1 MAFGFSGVVLDLDGL
16 LLDTERVQ
24 LETGPEV
31 LRSFGYEVPPSYFE
45 TLVGVD
51 RIESARRLNQ
61 LIDGNLDGA
70 LLDRAWNAAMD
81 ARMREAIPL
90 RPGVNAFLD
99 ALDRHELPRAIA
111 TNSVTDRAEW
121 KLRHAGLWGR
131 IDALVGVDQVQRGK
145 PEPDVYIEAARR
157 LGLSPSLCAALD
169 DSDPGIR
176 AAAAA
181 GMAIVIQVPDMIESR
196 EHLAHHQAASLDD
209 AARILCL

>member
-1 MAFGFSGVVLDLDGL
+1 MVLGFSGVVLDLDGL

-31 LRSFGYEVPPSYFE
+31 LRSFGYEVAPLFFK

-51 RIESARRLNQ
+51 RIESARRLN
-61 LIDGNLDGA
+61 LATNGYLDAA
-70 LLDRAWNAAMD
+70 LLDRTWNAAMD
-81 ARMREAIPL
+81 VRMRERVPL
-90 RPGVNAFLD
+90 RPGVSAFLD
-99 ALDRHELPRAIA
+99 ALDRHQLPRAIA
-111 TNSVTDRAEW
+111 TNSVTNRAEW
-121 KLRHAGLWGR
+121 KLRHAGLLER

-157 LGLSPSLCAALD
+157 LGLSPSRCAALD

-181 GMAIVIQVPDMIESR
+181 GMAIVIQVPDMIASR
-196 EHLAHHQAASLDD
+196 EYLAHHQAASLDD
-209 AARILCL
+209 AATILGL